1 MGRLILVT
9 FFLFSLV
16 PSSVAAATLR
26 FGLAIKVPDYELPSM
41 AAEEKGFWKKNGLD
55 VRTTIFKGGGPYGR
69 AVAAKEIDMGIG
81 GSTGV
86 LVSVSRGLS
95 VIMLATFQN
104 ETSLGIWVAA
114 DGPRKKPKDLA
125 GARLGMS
132 STGSLPHIY
141 GQAVA
146 KILGLEGKIRF
157 VAVGG
162 LGTRMAALK
171 SGAIDGHLS
180 PFSAMARFQQEGTLH
195 EVLRFTD
202 YLPKPWV
209 SNVVTA
215 RKEFTIAEPTMVAKG
230 VKAFFQSIQ
239 FLRDNPSWTMQRLSK
254 MRRYSPK
261 LAKIVYGDMMVRYTK
276 DHKIPRQAVVNL
288 KKFLIEFKIISST
301 EAPAV
306 DEVYTTRFLP

>member
-1 MGRLILVT
+1 MARLILVT

-16 PSSVAAATLR
+16 PSSFAAQKLR
-26 FGLAIKVPDYELPSM
+26 FGVVIKVPDHELPVL
-41 AAEEKGFWKKNGLD
+41 AAEEKGFWKKNGLEAKS
-55 VRTTIFKGGGPYGR
+55 TIFKGGGPFGR
-69 AVAAKEIDMGIG
+69 ALAAREIDVGTSG
-81 GSTGV
+81 TTG
-86 LVSVSRGLS
+86 LFMANSRGLPS
-95 VIMLATFQN
+95 TMLAAFQKRS
-104 ETSLGIWVAA
+104 SLGIWVAA
-114 DGPRKKPKDLA
+114 GGPRKKPKDLA

-146 KILGLEGKIRF
+146 KVLGLEGKIRF

-180 PFSAMARFQQEGTLH
+180 PFSAMARFQQAGTLH

-209 SNVVTA
+209 SNIIDA
-215 RKEFTIAEPTMVAKG
+215 RKEFTIAKPATVAKG
-230 VKAFFQSIQ
+230 VKAFFQSIK

-254 MRRYSPK
+254 MRKYSPK
-261 LAKIVYGDMMVRYTK
+261 LAKIVYDDMMVRYTK

-288 KKFLIEFKIISST
+288 KKFLIEFKIISSK

-306 DEVYTTRFLP
+306 DEVYTTKFLP